1 METSEGWI
9 LDVYP
14 GRSGEM
20 VAWVKKD
27 DGGAVRL
34 TDRWYNAT
42 YVSSTREGLEKL
54 AEWTEHQY
62 LVRSCEYVSR
72 RVNVFDH
79 HKQEVLKL
87 TLRDAG
93 QAERLAREIEQLDW
107 KDGFVIFNADLM
119 PAQTYLFEKELFPL
133 ARVRAEQVGSSIRW
147 ELLDTVEAIDYSV
160 PKLRSATIAVSVAAS
175 GRIPKFSDP
184 IHSITV
190 KVEEGTVEISVG
202 TEREKILSLVDSIA
216 RADPDII
223 FVEKGDSFTTHYL
236 AERASRN
243 GISEKLILSRDR
255 VPMRTARQEGDLL
268 HGLW

>member
-1 METSEGWI
+1 
-9 LDVYP
+9 
-14 GRSGEM
+14 M

-133 ARVRAEQVGSSIRW
+133 AGQGRTGGLQHQVG
-147 ELLDTVEAIDYSV
+147 
-160 PKLRSATIAVSVAAS
+160 
-175 GRIPKFSDP
+175 
-184 IHSITV
+184 
-190 KVEEGTVEISVG
+190 
-202 TEREKILSLVDSIA
+202 
-216 RADPDII
+216 
-223 FVEKGDSFTTHYL
+223 
-236 AERASRN
+236 ASR
-243 GISEKLILSRDR
+243 
-255 VPMRTARQEGDLL
+255 
-268 HGLW
+268 HGRGHRL